1 MSEWKLAYDE
11 FVPDQQGL
19 REALCAVG
27 NGYFVTRGAF
37 PWSEAG
43 AVHYP
48 GTYLAGGYNRLTTVI
63 AGKDIV
69 NEDLVNIPNWAF
81 LTFRIDGGDWFNIM
95 AGDVLSFRQE
105 LDMQAGILV
114 VRVSFRDK
122 QNHETEVTARR
133 FVHMEYPHLAA
144 QELTIRPLNWSGAID
159 VRAALDGRVINAGV
173 KRYGALANSHL
184 EPVEATSFTGEICN
198 DEMLALVSRTN
209 QSKLRIG
216 QAARTR
222 LIRRG
227 QRLDVTGHVDC
238 IEDNCIAQTFR
249 VDASPDAPVTVE
261 KVAAIFTGKD
271 VAISEPGLAAREA
284 VDDAAVLGD
293 LEATHR
299 RAWERLWRRCDIQ
312 VNGNGRTQLILRL
325 HIFHLLQTL
334 SPNTIDLD
342 VGVPARGW
350 HGEAYRGHVFWD
362 ELFILPF
369 LKFRLPAIAKAMIR
383 YRHHRLGKA
392 RQAARA
398 AGLKGAMYPW
408 QSGSDGREESQVMHL
423 NPRSGRW
430 VPDNTWVQRH
440 VSLAV
445 AYNCWKHYTATGD
458 IAFLESRGAELILE
472 VTRFFAS
479 LTHFNPARERYEIHH
494 VMGPDEYHDAYPD
507 SDEPAL
513 NNNAYTNVFVA
524 WLMATAQELLEIID
538 PETRSE
544 LCGKLQITPDEIGLW
559 EDIGGRMFVPFHDGD
574 IISQFE
580 GYGELKEFDWEGYRK
595 KYGDI
600 HRLDR
605 ILEAEGDSANRYKLS
620 KQADVLMLFYLFPE
634 PVMQSMLGRLGYA
647 FTAETWQKNID
658 YYLARTSHGSTL
670 SYLVHT
676 WVMARSHPEQAWE
689 LFQTALESDV
699 SDIQG
704 GTTAEGI
711 HLGAMAGTV
720 DLVQRC
726 FTGLDEREDALH
738 FNPVMPEHLKDVS
751 LRVRYREKWLN
762 VAIRDDC
769 LTVTAADDWQEPM
782 RIVVRETEEV
792 MLTAG
797 QSRAFTLKG
806 PPEAAMKAGG

>member
-1 MSEWKLAYDE
+1 MPQWTLAYDAFKPE
-11 FVPDQQGL
+11 QQGL

-37 PWSEAG
+37 PWSAADEI
-43 AVHYP
+43 HYP
-48 GTYLAGGYNRLTTVI
+48 GTYLAGGYNRLVTPI
-63 AGKDIV
+63 AGRDIV
-69 NEDLVNIPNWAF
+69 NEDLVNIPNWAY
-81 LTFRIDGGDWFNIM
+81 LTFRIDGGDWFNVM
-95 AGDVLSFRQE
+95 AGEILAFRQE
-105 LDMQAGILV
+105 LDLHAGILAV
-114 VRVSFRDK
+114 HLTLKDK
-122 QNHETEVTARR
+122 QNRETEVTARR

-144 QELTIRPLNWSGAID
+144 QELTIQPRNWSGS
-159 VRAALDGRVINAGV
+159 VEVLSALDGRVINSGV
-173 KRYGALANSHL
+173 KRYGQLANSHL
-184 EPVEATSFTGEICN
+184 DPLEAAPFIGEESGE
-198 DEMLALVSRTN
+198 EMLALVTQTN

-222 LIRRG
+222 LVRKG
-227 QRLDVTGHVDC
+227 QRLDAPHRIERELACVSQVFQADC
-238 IEDNCIAQTFR
+238 GPED
-249 VDASPDAPVTVE
+249 PLTVE
-261 KVAAIFTGKD
+261 KVASVFTGRD
-271 VAISEPGLAAREA
+271 VAISEPGLAARESIDGA
-284 VDDAAVLGD
+284 PILGD

-299 RAWERLWRRCDIQ
+299 RAWDRLWRRCDIQ
-312 VNGNGRTQLILRL
+312 VNGADRTQMILRL

-334 SPNTIDLD
+334 SPNSIDLD

-362 ELFILPF
+362 EMFILPF
-369 LKFRLPAIAKAMIR
+369 LKFRLPAIGKAMIR
-383 YRHHRLGKA
+383 YRHHRLG
-392 RQAARA
+392 AARKAAHA

-445 AYNCWKHYTATGD
+445 AYDCWKHYTATGD
-458 IAFLESRGAELILE
+458 KAFLESRGAELILE
-472 VTRFFAS
+472 VARFFAS
-479 LTHFNPARERYEIHH
+479 LTQFNPARERYEIHN

-507 SDEPAL
+507 SDQPGL
-513 NNNAYTNVFVA
+513 NNNAYTNVFVT
-524 WLMATAQELLEIID
+524 WLMMTAHELLEVID
-538 PETRSE
+538 PETKAE
-544 LCGKLQITPDEIGLW
+544 LCAKLQITPDETERW
-559 EDIGGRMFVPFHDGD
+559 EDISRRMFVPFHDGD

-580 GYGELKEFDWEGYRK
+580 GYGDLKEFDWEGYRA

-605 ILEAEGDSANRYKLS
+605 ILESEGDSANRYKLS

-634 PVMQSMLGRLGYA
+634 PVMKEMLEHLGYA
-647 FTAETWQKNID
+647 FSAETWQNNID

-689 LFQTALESDV
+689 LFKTALESDV
-699 SDIQG
+699 EDIQG

-726 FTGLDEREDALH
+726 FTGLDERGGALH
-738 FNPVMPEHLKDVS
+738 FDPVMPHHLKDVA
-751 LRVRYREKWLN
+751 LRVRYQERWLD
-762 VAIRDDC
+762 VAIKDDC
-769 LTVTAADDWQEPM
+769 LTLTAAPDWREPM
-782 RIVVRETEEV
+782 PIVVRGAETT
-792 MLTAG
+792 LNAG
-797 QSRAFTLKG
+797 ESKTFPLKE
-806 PPEAAMKAGG
+806 PPQQLAGGQA